1 MLTAPADLRL
11 ALDLVGI
18 FAFAISGGLVG
29 VRARLDLFG
38 VAVLA
43 WATGLGGGILRDLL
57 LGDVPP
63 AGISEPRY
71 IITVLLAGL
80 AVVAAYPVVVDLG
93 RRRPRLRLG
102 VIGEAVKYLDAVG
115 LAVFSVAGALKALIL
130 GAPPLACIVV
140 GVLTAVGGGAI
151 RDVLVGQVPEVLRRE
166 VYAVPA
172 LLGATTVVAANQLEV
187 LTVPVVWAAVALVLG
202 IRIAAIIYD
211 LQVPTRLALPT
222 VRRGRDE
229 RPPRPHGPGDGS
241 RPDTRPDRSD
251 RSERR
256 ARAAPADD
264 SARSAPEDPAPPTEE
279 SHR

>member
-29 VRARLDLFG
+29 VRARLDIFG

-43 WATGLGGGILRDLL
+43 WATGLGGGILRDVL

-80 AVVAAYPVVVDLG
+80 AVLAVYPVVVDLG

-102 VIGEAVKYLDAVG
+102 VIGQAVKYLDAVG
-115 LAVFSVAGALKALIL
+115 LAVFSVSGALKALIL

-140 GVLTAVGGGAI
+140 GVLTAVGGGAV

-172 LLGATTVVAANQLEV
+172 LLGASTVVVASRLEV
-187 LTVPVVWAAVALVLG
+187 LSVPVVWGAVVLVLVV
-202 IRIAAIIYD
+202 RITAIVFD

-222 VRRGRDE
+222 LPTVRRGRD
-229 RPPRPHGPGDGS
+229 RGP
-241 RPDTRPDRSD
+241 
-251 RSERR
+251 
-256 ARAAPADD
+256 APAHT
-264 SARSAPEDPAPPTEE
+264 ARRREGPAEHGAPDGRTPDPPAHQGAPAPDDHAPPPPEE
-279 SHR
+279 SSR